1 MIDPLREKNPIPS
14 RKEAGEKKPQTSRA
28 QDAPDQMHL
37 GQTSLGPDTI
47 ADLFHDRDQALALS
61 KPPEGPL
68 GHSQG
73 HSQAQEAQESTQ
85 GIVKETSGDEDINSP
100 GAPKKDSRSTEAAS
114 TEETQGALQSLKEEL
129 TKTHKRLVENQQYG
143 RQNAQRLKNALKLTK
158 AFVEEGSLSEEEASK
173 LMETLEHDEAADDY
187 NHPTHLFGR
196 VLATANKELDNI
208 RKYTDDDHLDDK
220 VAAFDYFLLVS
231 SPKERDQALE
241 DLTDLMENPLTLAK
255 KMLSIGQDYQTYY
268 RDMKAAGS
276 LHGLITKKD
285 QDILNLRKNLEKV
298 TKKLAQFEDYDKLR
312 YRIDDQG
319 EERSGWEEDGLPN
332 DTISALFQ
340 SRDAIRHNSPRR

>member
-14 RKEAGEKKPQTSRA
+14 RKEAGENKPQTSRA
-28 QDAPDQMHL
+28 QEAPDQTHL
-37 GQTSLGPDTI
+37 YQTSPGPDTI
-47 ADLFHDRDQALALS
+47 ADLFHDRDQALALP
-61 KPPEGPL
+61 KPPEAPL

-73 HSQAQEAQESTQ
+73 HPQEQDSEENAQ

-100 GAPKKDSRSTEAAS
+100 SAPKKDSRS

-298 TKKLAQFEDYDKLR
+298 TKKLAQFEDYDKPR

-340 SRDAIRHNSPRR
+340 SRDAIRHTAPRR